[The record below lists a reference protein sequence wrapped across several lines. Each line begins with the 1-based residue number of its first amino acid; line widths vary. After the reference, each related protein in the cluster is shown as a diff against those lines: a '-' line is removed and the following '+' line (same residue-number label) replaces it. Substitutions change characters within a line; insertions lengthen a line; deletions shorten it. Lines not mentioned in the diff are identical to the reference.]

1 MPGHRRTFALVWL
14 LISLCSFGYA
24 LRPAVPHGDA
34 ALRPAVAQ
42 GADSLLRR
50 VRERILQSQPFR
62 VDFVQQV
69 YMDSELTLEESGVIV
84 FADRERVKWQ
94 YLDPEF
100 KVFILE
106 KDRYRFYD
114 RENNQLLRGVLGERN
129 ERLIWELLLS
139 DRPGGAASW
148 DARTR
153 TIRLRLDDGSG
164 AEGAQELKILVGPDF
179 LPQRVEQRR
188 KTRSPPCMSSATT
201 AAASPWPPGN
211 LTWTCRPTWRSSRTR
226 RRENL
231 FARRKRRCYWTKI
244 RH

>member
-1 MPGHRRTFALVWL
+1 MPGHRRTFALAWL
-14 LISLCSFGYA
+14 LISLF
-24 LRPAVPHGDA
+24 PFGDA

-69 YMDSELTLEESGVIV
+69 YMDAELTLEESGVIV

-179 LPQRVEQRR
+179 LPQRVEQQAENEVSTVYVFRNY
-188 KTRSPPCMSSATT
+188 RSRVAL
-201 AAASPWPPGN
+201 AAGEFDLDLPADVEIIEDETP
-211 LTWTCRPTWRSSRTR
+211 
-226 RRENL
+226 
-231 FARRKRRCYWTKI
+231 
-244 RH
+244 